1 MCSFQ
6 SIKINAQIIIIHF
19 ATPQPGLV
27 VDLKF
32 YYKLSYALALFVV
45 IFTFINSHP
54 AAVGKS
60 QKATKP
66 LAAFQKLSSTQS
78 ISNTILNISRGV
90 IRTQRFFVTS
100 QLFYS
105 LDCNSLS
112 PVSHPPFPQMTVGTD
127 YKLCTFTIVRYLTM
141 YIRQRV
147 KYKKAALSI
156 CVV

>member
-27 VDLKF
+27 VDLKLH
-32 YYKLSYALALFVV
+32 YTLSYTLALFIV

-60 QKATKP
+60 QKATKR
-66 LAAFQKLSSTQS
+66 LEEVIEQS

-127 YKLCTFTIVRYLTM
+127 YKLCTFTIVRYLTI

-156 CVV
+156 SVV